1 MKTKPILFNTAMV
14 QAVQAEIKTVTR
26 RLIKPQPQS
35 DLELCED
42 GLGYREIVPT
52 GVDTYQIYKP
62 PYSPGDIMY
71 VRETWAKYKEL
82 DSARTVWLYKA
93 DEPRKT
99 IYEADGM
106 TLSQDQQIKW
116 RPSIHMPKE
125 AARIF
130 LRALSVNA
138 ERLHD
143 ITAAD
148 VLAEGTPDSGSP
160 AANLGYFSDNVWDDT
175 VKPAELSIYG
185 WKANPWV
192 WVVRFEKIER
202 YHAAWDPIL
211 KTFCRIAPNDN
222 KEAV

>member
-116 RPSIHMPKE
+116 RPSIHMSKE

-143 ITAAD
+143 ITDAD